1 MWSRYQG
8 TNHLILVLVSVS
20 HHCILFK
27 HCTFLCFSRLDFVL
41 SYFMKING
49 EAFILWWNLLDFTV
63 SALMRGKARR
73 RVMPGLK
80 QWIWWERDKNQTPP
94 LHSAYHS
101 EESSRKS
108 RRCCKIF
115 LWYLEELLL
124 FFYYNFNKL
133 RKHKSSRDKTSPQS
147 FNICTEG
154 VAASHQLEGL
164 IVVSIK
170 FQKLCL
176 HIVERHCATI

>member
-8 TNHLILVLVSVS
+8 TNHLILVLVSF
-20 HHCILFK
+20 CILFK

-41 SYFMKING
+41 CYFMKING

-124 FFYYNFNKL
+124 FFYYN
-133 RKHKSSRDKTSPQS
+133 
-147 FNICTEG
+147 ICTEG